1 MTVITVTVSLLLMHA
16 QLVNPLAAAFG
27 PDVVIVSAGFDAT
40 EGDPLGR
47 MKVSP
52 AGSSSY
58 EPAMQIWHH
67 MNL

>member
-1 MTVITVTVSLLLMHA
+1 MHA